1 MFFFL
6 RGKQEEEEKNTLIS
20 LFLSLSL
27 SLSLSVP
34 IYSTQVNL
42 QPALIYIAPMGAN
55 AQPQGS
61 VLSSA
66 FEGFFCSRRENEKAE
81 GGEQSR
87 GTRGEKEN
95 QKKSHSFFF
104 SFYTKLDRRA
114 GGALPR
120 RRLSHGCVLSL
131 MEGALFLSRECLALP
146 ARSSGSFGWSAPA
159 LPARSSSSFETLF

>member
-1 MFFFL
+1 MKVFFFL

-146 ARSSGSFGWSAPA
+146 ARSS
-159 LPARSSSSFETLF
+159 SSFETLF